1 MAKLD
6 LTKYGISG
14 TTEIVHN
21 PSYDELFAEETKP
34 GLEGYEKGRVS
45 ELGAVDVMTGIYT
58 GRSPKDKFI
67 VMDENSKDTVWWT
80 SEGYKNDNKPASKE
94 AWDACKK
101 LAINELSNKRLFVVD
116 AFCGANKDTRM
127 AIRFIMEVAWQ
138 AHFVTNMFIKPT
150 AEELENFEPDFVV
163 YNASKAKVENYK
175 ELGLN
180 SETAVVFN
188 ITSREQVI
196 LNTWYGGEMKKGMFS
211 MMNYFLPLKGIASMH
226 CSANTDLNGENTAIF
241 FGLSGTGKTT
251 LSTDPKRL
259 LIGDDEHGWDDN
271 GVFNFEGGCYAKVIN
286 LDKDSEPD
294 IYNAIKR
301 DALLENVTLDDN
313 GKTLAFIT
321 EHWNEL
327 KATPCLIHFRLAT
340 HGAVNTENTHPFRY
354 TLGNGEHGYI
364 AHNGIAQKH
373 TNGRYAS
380 DSRNAILAWQ
390 TGQTDLTDGTQGK
403 FAKIDQNGR
412 IQWLT
417 PPQTIEGSEGEPI
430 QVSNTRWQDTIWD
443 EWRTEYDDAYIEG
456 WNDGYEA
463 AINDMLNDGIDTT
476 TGIRRR

>member
-1 MAKLD
+1 MCV
-6 LTKYGISG
+6 
-14 TTEIVHN
+14 IVT
-21 PSYDELFAEETKP
+21 A
-34 GLEGYEKGRVS
+34 EKGS
-45 ELGAVDVMTGIYT
+45 MPTIDQL
-58 GRSPKDKFI
+58 
-67 VMDENSKDTVWWT
+67 
-80 SEGYKNDNKPASKE
+80 
-94 AWDACKK
+94 
-101 LAINELSNKRLFVVD
+101 
-116 AFCGANKDTRM
+116 TRM
-127 AIRFIMEVAWQ
+127 
-138 AHFVTNMFIKPT
+138 
-150 AEELENFEPDFVV
+150 
-163 YNASKAKVENYK
+163 
-175 ELGLN
+175 
-180 SETAVVFN
+180 SETNPDGA
-188 ITSREQVI
+188 
-196 LNTWYGGEMKKGMFS
+196 
-211 MMNYFLPLKGIASMH
+211 GIAWH
-226 CSANTDLNGENTAIF
+226 DGNG
-241 FGLSGTGKTT
+241 LHRVRHS
-251 LSTDPKRL
+251 
-259 LIGDDEHGWDDN
+259 
-271 GVFNFEGGCYAKVIN
+271 
-286 LDKDSEPD
+286 
-294 IYNAIKR
+294 
-301 DALLENVTLDDN
+301 DN

-354 TLGNGEHGYI
+354 TLGNDEHGYI

-417 PPQTIEGSEGEPI
+417 PPQTIEGAEGEPI

-463 AINDMLNDGIDTT
+463 VINDMLNDGIDTT